1 MAFSGVHAICCYAG
15 GAAFSSSPSH
25 PTVMP
30 VIRRP
35 VWSEAPATGV
45 TSTNV
50 APQASGGASP
60 LMRFYASADSWVSIG
75 PSPNATS
82 GIRFL
87 VQAGVDYDVFVAA
100 GDKFQWI
107 AA

>member
-15 GAAFSSSPSH
+15 GIGLSSPPSH

-30 VIRRP
+30 VIHKP

-45 TSTNV
+45 TSTNI
-50 APQASGGASP
+50 APQASGNAP
-60 LMRFYASADSWVSIG
+60 PMMRFYASADSWVSVG
-75 PSPNATS
+75 PTPNATS
-82 GIRFL
+82 GIRFYL
-87 VQAGVDYDVFVAA
+87 QAGVDYDVFVAA
-100 GDKFQWI
+100 SDKFQWI